1 MIHDFPQFNLF
12 DPPRKLKSAS
22 IPHYNKDERTK
33 NSFLR
38 NWRTISPD
46 QVKLVLLLSLTAYV
60 WSELTWAFLPQ
71 PDRYQFSYKSVKKM
85 KLYKKNIPCVPEV
98 ILNNIDACI
107 KQEKWL
113 VWQQTHPHNCM
124 KVSKILLRIFLWLT
138 KNPTRFRLRSPLLF
152 LNIVYEFSTQPL
164 KVISKITVRNI
175 IFERISTACYI
186 PTLAPHNIPL
196 PCWWVT
202 ASTVISGQTNKYY
215 PGFSSFPKWLLEWFF
230 RMQSF
235 WVMSLLMNW
244 ISFVRQF
251 LSAIVA

>member
-1 MIHDFPQFNLF
+1 M
-12 DPPRKLKSAS
+12 
-22 IPHYNKDERTK
+22 
-33 NSFLR
+33 
-38 NWRTISPD
+38 
-46 QVKLVLLLSLTAYV
+46 
-60 WSELTWAFLPQ
+60 
-71 PDRYQFSYKSVKKM
+71 
-85 KLYKKNIPCVPEV
+85 
-98 ILNNIDACI
+98 NNIDACI
-107 KQEKWL
+107 KQYKWL

-164 KVISKITVRNI
+164 KVIFKITVRNI